1 MDKNLTK
8 QEAAKRIDE
17 LRDILNKANKAYYDE
32 ADPFISDR
40 EYDGLM
46 DELLKLELQFNL
58 QTQDSPSVRIGGE
71 PSKKFKTV
79 KHPIPLL
86 SLSNTYNPGELN
98 DFDRRVQNILGH
110 SDYEY
115 LTELKFDGMALRIR
129 YENGGLVLGAT
140 RGNGRKGDDIT
151 KNVRTIRD
159 IPLRLKNNYPDVVE
173 VRGEALMEKEAFAR
187 FNERRDEQGEAAF
200 ANPRNATAGSLKLLD
215 PKAVSSRPIRFFA
228 YDLLLDDADD
238 KLTQFDKMQKLE
250 SMGLKVS
257 EHFHKCSNINEVH
270 HFIEKWDSKRHELP
284 YDTDGV
290 VIKVNEDR
298 YREVLGHTA
307 KSPRWAIAYKFEAEQ
322 AETTIYDITLQVGRL
337 GTITPVAELEPVLLA
352 GTTVKRASLHNEDEI
367 HRKDIRIGD
376 RVKIEKAGEIIP
388 QVVSVVNPDRANRSE
403 PFHMP
408 KNCPACSEKLVRL
421 DEEVAWR
428 CINPSCPPQVRIRIE
443 HFASRD
449 ALDIEGLGPAIVD
462 QLVSQGLVNNFA
474 DLYELQLNHLTPLER
489 MGEKSAQNLLNGIQE
504 SKNQP
509 FDRLLYA
516 LGIRFVG
523 RTVARDLAT
532 AFRTIEK
539 IATAKE
545 DDLIEIDSIGPRIAD
560 SVVRYFS
567 NDKNLKLIERLQSY
581 GLQLKMQESS
591 GQSNKLDGLTFVV
604 TGTLPNYKRN
614 EVKDLIEKNGGKA
627 TGSVSGNTDYLLSGE
642 NPGSKYDKAHELGV
656 KIISEEDFN
665 KMIR

>member
-1 MDKNLTK
+1 MNENLTK

-17 LRDILNKANKAYYDE
+17 LRDILNRANKAYYDE
-32 ADPFISDR
+32 SDPFISDR

-46 DELLKLELQFNL
+46 DELLDLELEFNL
-58 QTQDSPSVRIGGE
+58 QTPDSPSVRIGGE
-71 PSKKFKTV
+71 PSKIFKSV

-86 SLSNTYNPGELN
+86 SLSNTYNQGELN

-110 SDYEY
+110 SDFEY

-129 YENGGLVLGAT
+129 YENGELVLGAT

-173 VRGEALMEKEAFAR
+173 VRGEALMEREAFAR

-238 KLTQFDKMQKLE
+238 SLTQFDKMRKLE

-257 EHFHKCSNINEVH
+257 EHFQKCSSINEVH
-270 HFIEKWDSKRHELP
+270 NFIEKWDSKRHELP

-298 YREVLGHTA
+298 YREILGHTA

-322 AETTIYDITLQVGRL
+322 AETTINDITLQVGRL

-367 HRKDIRIGD
+367 HRKDIRAGD

-388 QVVSVVNPDRANRSE
+388 QVVSVENPGRVNRSE

-408 KNCPACSEKLVRL
+408 KSCPACSEKLVRL

-474 DLYELQLNHLTPLER
+474 DLYDLQLDNLIPLER

-532 AFRTIEK
+532 AFKTIEK

-545 DDLIEIDSIGPRIAD
+545 EDLIEIDSIGPRIAD
-560 SVVRYFS
+560 SVVNYFS
-567 NDKNLKLIERLQSY
+567 NDKNIKLIERLQSY

-591 GQSNKLDGLTFVV
+591 EQSNKLDGLTFVV

-627 TGSVSGNTDYLLSGE
+627 TGSVSGNTDYLLAGE

-665 KMIR
+665 MMIR

>member
-1 MDKNLTK
+1 MNENLTK

-17 LRDILNKANKAYYDE
+17 LRDILNRANKAYYDE
-32 ADPFISDR
+32 SDPFISDR

-46 DELLKLELQFNL
+46 DELLDLELEFNL
-58 QTQDSPSVRIGGE
+58 QTPDSPSVRIGGE
-71 PSKKFKTV
+71 PSKKFKSV

-86 SLSNTYNPGELN
+86 SLSNTYNQGELN

-129 YENGGLVLGAT
+129 YENGELVLGAT

-173 VRGEALMEKEAFAR
+173 VRGEALMEREAFAR

-238 KLTQFDKMQKLE
+238 SLTQFDKMRKLE

-257 EHFHKCSNINEVH
+257 EHFQKCSSINEVH
-270 HFIEKWDSKRHELP
+270 NFIEKWDSKRHELP

-298 YREVLGHTA
+298 YREILGHTA

-322 AETTIYDITLQVGRL
+322 AETTINDITLQVGRL

-367 HRKDIRIGD
+367 HRKDIRAGD

-388 QVVSVVNPDRANRSE
+388 QVVSVENPGRENRSE

-408 KNCPACSEKLVRL
+408 KSCPACSEKLVRL

-474 DLYELQLNHLTPLER
+474 DLYDLQLDNLIPLER

-532 AFRTIEK
+532 AFKTIEK

-545 DDLIEIDSIGPRIAD
+545 EDLIEIDSIGPRIAD
-560 SVVRYFS
+560 SVVNYFS
-567 NDKNLKLIERLQSY
+567 NDKNIKLIERLQSY

-591 GQSNKLDGLTFVV
+591 EQSNKLDGLTFVV

-627 TGSVSGNTDYLLSGE
+627 TGSVSGNTDYLLAGE
-642 NPGSKYDKAHELGV
+642 NPGSKYDKAHELGI

-665 KMIR
+665 MMIR

>member
-1 MDKNLTK
+1 MSENLTK
-8 QEAAKRIDE
+8 QEATERIDE
-17 LRDILNKANKAYYDE
+17 LREILNKANKAYYDE

-46 DELLKLELQFNL
+46 DELLDLELQFNL
-58 QTQDSPSVRIGGE
+58 QTPDSPSVRIGGQ

-86 SLSNTYNPGELN
+86 SLSNTYNQGELN

-129 YENGGLVLGAT
+129 YENGELVLGAT

-159 IPLRLKNNYPDVVE
+159 IPLRLKNNYPNVVE

-187 FNERRDEQGEAAF
+187 FNEHRDEQGESAF

-215 PKAVSSRPIRFFA
+215 PKAVSSRPIRFYS
-228 YDLLLDDADD
+228 YDLLLDDADNN
-238 KLTQFDKMQKLE
+238 LTQFDKMQKLKT
-250 SMGLKVS
+250 MGLKVS

-322 AETTIYDITLQVGRL
+322 AETTINDITLQVGRL

-367 HRKDIRIGD
+367 HRKDIRVGD
-376 RVKIEKAGEIIP
+376 RVRIEKAGEIIP
-388 QVVSVVNPDRANRSE
+388 QVVSVVNPGRENRGE

-462 QLVSQGLVNNFA
+462 LLVSQGLVTNFA
-474 DLYELQLNHLTPLER
+474 DLYELQLNHLIPLER

-545 DDLIEIDSIGPRIAD
+545 DDLVEIDSIGPRIAD

-627 TGSVSGNTDYLLSGE
+627 TGSVSGNTDYLLAGE

-656 KIISEEDFN
+656 IIISEEEFN

>member
-1 MDKNLTK
+1 MNENLTK

-17 LRDILNKANKAYYDE
+17 LRDILNRANKAYYDE
-32 ADPFISDR
+32 SDPFISDR

-46 DELLKLELQFNL
+46 DELLDLELEFNL
-58 QTQDSPSVRIGGE
+58 QTPDSPSVRIGGE
-71 PSKKFKTV
+71 PSKIFKSV

-86 SLSNTYNPGELN
+86 SLSNTYNQGELN

-129 YENGGLVLGAT
+129 YENGELVLGAT

-173 VRGEALMEKEAFAR
+173 VRGEALMEREAFAR

-238 KLTQFDKMQKLE
+238 SLTQFDKMRKLE

-257 EHFHKCSNINEVH
+257 EHFQKCSSINEVH
-270 HFIEKWDSKRHELP
+270 NFIEKWDSKRHELP

-298 YREVLGHTA
+298 YREILGHTA

-322 AETTIYDITLQVGRL
+322 AETTINDITLQVGRL

-367 HRKDIRIGD
+367 HRKDIRAGD

-388 QVVSVVNPDRANRSE
+388 QVVSVENPGRVNRSE

-408 KNCPACSEKLVRL
+408 KSCPACSEKLVRL

-474 DLYELQLNHLTPLER
+474 DLYDLQLDNLIPLER

-532 AFRTIEK
+532 AFKTIEK

-545 DDLIEIDSIGPRIAD
+545 EDLIEIDSIGPRIAD
-560 SVVRYFS
+560 SVVNYFS
-567 NDKNLKLIERLQSY
+567 NDKNIKLIERLQSY

-591 GQSNKLDGLTFVV
+591 EQSNKLDGLTFVV

-627 TGSVSGNTDYLLSGE
+627 TGSVSGNTDYLLAGE

-665 KMIR
+665 MMIR

>member
-1 MDKNLTK
+1 MNENLTK

-17 LRDILNKANKAYYDE
+17 LRDILNRANKAYYDE
-32 ADPFISDR
+32 SDPFISDR

-46 DELLKLELQFNL
+46 DELLDLELEFNL
-58 QTQDSPSVRIGGE
+58 QTPDSPSVRIGGE
-71 PSKKFKTV
+71 PSKIFKSV

-86 SLSNTYNPGELN
+86 SLSNTYNQGELN

-110 SDYEY
+110 SDFEY

-129 YENGGLVLGAT
+129 YENGELVLGAT

-173 VRGEALMEKEAFAR
+173 VRGEALMEREAFAR

-238 KLTQFDKMQKLE
+238 SLTQFDKMRKLE

-257 EHFHKCSNINEVH
+257 EHFQKCSSINEVH
-270 HFIEKWDSKRHELP
+270 NFIEKWDSKRHELP

-298 YREVLGHTA
+298 YREILGHTA

-322 AETTIYDITLQVGRL
+322 AETTINDITLQVGRL

-367 HRKDIRIGD
+367 HRKDIRAGD

-388 QVVSVVNPDRANRSE
+388 QVVSVENPGRVNRSE

-408 KNCPACSEKLVRL
+408 KSCPACSEKLVRL

-474 DLYELQLNHLTPLER
+474 DLYDLQLDNLIPLDR

-532 AFRTIEK
+532 AFKTIEK

-545 DDLIEIDSIGPRIAD
+545 EDLIEIDSIGPRIAD
-560 SVVRYFS
+560 SVVNYFS
-567 NDKNLKLIERLQSY
+567 NDKNIKLIERLQSY

-591 GQSNKLDGLTFVV
+591 EQSNKLDGLTFVV

-627 TGSVSGNTDYLLSGE
+627 TGSVSGNTDYLLAGE

-665 KMIR
+665 MMIR